1 MADEVLAINQEGVSG
16 VDVQVLLMKEREL
29 RIVRKG
35 KRTKSQYNIDVLA
48 LDEISQRK
56 TYLGWK
62 WFLAGV
68 MVMLLAFAVSNLVP
82 ILKNSMAYQGVVYVA
97 AIGLGI
103 GCFFMAWKVT
113 NKMQIFHSRKAK
125 VPLVELEVNKPSKK
139 EFSAFV
145 EKLESCI
152 SAAHQKM
159 NIGND
164 KQLTGEM
171 KTLRRLADQ
180 GVLGR
185 TEYETAKSFLLS
197 NF

>member
-1 MADEVLAINQEGVSG
+1 MADEVLAINQEGVNG
-16 VDVQVLLMKEREL
+16 ADVQISLVQEREL
-29 RIVRKG
+29 RVERNG
-35 KRTKSQYNIDVLA
+35 KRAKSKFSIDVLA
-48 LDEISQRK
+48 LEETSQRK
-56 TYLGWK
+56 TNLGWK
-62 WFLAGV
+62 WLLVGV

-82 ILKNSMAYQGVVYVA
+82 MLKNSMAYQGVVYVA

-113 NKMQIFHSRKAK
+113 NKMQIFYSRKAK
-125 VPLVELEVNKPSKK
+125 VPLIELAVNKPSKK
-139 EFSAFV
+139 EFGAFV

-152 SAAHQKM
+152 TAAHQKM

-185 TEYETAKSFLLS
+185 TEYETAKSYLLS

>member
-1 MADEVLAINQEGVSG
+1 MADEVLVINQEGVNG
-16 VDVQVLLMKEREL
+16 ADVKVSLVKEREL

-35 KRTKSQYNIDVLA
+35 KRAKSQYSIDVLA

-56 TYLGWK
+56 MYLGWK

-68 MVMLLAFAVSNLVP
+68 VIIVLAFLAPQFVV
-82 ILKNSMAYQGVVYVA
+82 ILKNSMLYQALVYVA
-97 AIGLGI
+97 GAGLGAA
-103 GCFFMAWKVT
+103 CFYMAWKVT
-113 NKMQIFHSRKAK
+113 NKKQIFNSRKAK
-125 VPLVELEVNKPSKK
+125 VPLVELVVNKPSKK

-145 EKLESCI
+145 KRVESCI
-152 SAAHQKM
+152 NAAHQKL
-159 NIGND
+159 NIAAD

-180 GVLGR
+180 GVLSR
-185 TEYETAKSFLLS
+185 SEYETAKSFLLS